1 VVLAAGNWVLLALAA
16 PPPAFPAVVATT
28 TSVPPAAASAS
39 RLASLSLRQIHE
51 EGSGWE
57 QAVCG
62 APNKR
67 KKEREKLKEGWCW
80 LHRLDLAIAGGSA
93 GSKLAR

>member
-1 VVLAAGNWVLLALAA
+1 MLPVMIHEFICQFVVLAAGNWVLLALAA

-28 TSVPPAAASAS
+28 TSVPPATAPASH
-39 RLASLSLRQIHE
+39 LTFLPLRQIYE
-51 EGSGWE
+51 GGSGLE

-67 KKEREKLKEGWCW
+67 KMEREL
-80 LHRLDLAIAGGSA
+80 LLAASP
-93 GSKLAR
+93 R